1 MNVRGRETTVDEIL
15 KMFLNYAKS
24 KNFNKKTIRY
34 YRNNFNKFIEFLKE
48 NEIKIIGQVNNQ
60 VVIGF
65 ILYLKDEMDNPKS
78 INIIL
83 RAVRAVLYYVM
94 NLNYIDNFKIKM
106 LKTQD
111 KIKETYTESINDIQ
125 WIEPEWKVDEEFQE
139 QFEKR
144 VFIGDKGNRYLE
156 VPIKVRDPFQVGAK
170 PSKYS
175 QLYVRFNSHGST
187 WGKNSDGWR
196 NMTLK
201 FENLKV
207 AGEHIES
214 YRLYYP
220 YIASEKFGLPEDTR
234 YAIRPIMQNFKVKW
248 E

>member
-1 MNVRGRETTVDEIL
+1 MNKIKKIIL
-15 KMFLNYAKS
+15 VVLIFMSLFLLTGCEEKRFGAIIEYQPPYEGLKGTGAIKS
-24 KNFNKKTIRY
+24 ISD
-34 YRNNFNKFIEFLKE
+34 
-48 NEIKIIGQVNNQ
+48 NEIIFDSVDTESFNFYVVQVKTVEENNRNFDIVDKFG
-60 VVIGF
+60 VV
-65 ILYLKDEMDNPKS
+65 KDIEVKEGEKPS
-78 INIIL
+78 I
-83 RAVRAVLYYVM
+83 
-94 NLNYIDNFKIKM
+94 
-106 LKTQD
+106 
-111 KIKETYTESINDIQ
+111 SINDIQ

-144 VFIGDKGNRYLE
+144 VFIGDKSNRYLE

-207 AGEHIES
+207 AGEHVES